1 MATKIF
7 IDQGHNPE
15 NPNAGAEGSGY
26 REQDLV
32 YRIGVILSDILTRR
46 GFETRLSRTSADTQL
61 GSSNLT
67 SLQERVNTANAWG
80 ADYFI
85 SLHTNASASEAASGS
100 EALVYSADSVAY
112 DLGED
117 ILAQLSIATGL
128 RNRGVLLR
136 PGLYVL
142 RKTNMPAVLV
152 ELGFITNPGDA
163 ALMANSPDLFAV
175 GVADGISE
183 YLRSRGVWQSNVTSD
198 TAPVSVNGIAPNALP
213 PLESFL
219 AENDRIGELK
229 IQAFKARMAY
239 PVPNVSISVS
249 RKFSDGEHVFFEGV
263 TDDSGIIDGIQLPA
277 PPIVNSLSSRMP
289 ENTAVYTVKAFEPNY
304 NDITRSVEIFEG
316 IKSIQPLA
324 MTPKGI
330 GGDE

>member
-1 MATKIF
+1 MAIKIF

-46 GFETRLSRTSADTQL
+46 GFETRLSRATPEAQL
-61 GSSNLT
+61 GTSNLT
-67 SLQERVNTANAWG
+67 SLQERVNAANAFG

-85 SLHTNASASEAASGS
+85 SLHTNASASEAANGS
-100 EALVYSADSVAY
+100 EALVYSADSVAF
-112 DLGED
+112 DLARD
-117 ILAQLSIATGL
+117 ILSQLSLSTGL
-128 RNRGVLLR
+128 KNRGVLLR

-152 ELGFITNPGDA
+152 ELGFITNQNDA
-163 ALMANSPDLFAV
+163 SLMASSPELFAV

-183 YLRSRGVWQSNVTSD
+183 YLRSGGAWHD
-198 TAPVSVNGIAPNALP
+198 DVSSKAIPIAVNIASPETVET
-213 PLESFL
+213 LESFL
-219 AENDRIGELK
+219 SENDRFGELK

-239 PVPNVSISVS
+239 PVPSVSISVS

-263 TDDSGIIDGIQLPA
+263 TDGSGIIDGIKLPA
-277 PPIVNSLSSRMP
+277 PPIVNSLSSHMP

-330 GGDE
+330 GGE